1 MKTKARASVT
11 TAGLSVLTSPPLR
24 LWWAAAVV
32 TVLGSPAAAQVFKC
46 SVDGATVYQA
56 RPCATAG
63 GTGQEVKLH
72 VAPAAPPAALVTPLP
87 TAKPATPAPAAEPT
101 PSPGATTIAPPKP
114 WLEAEADACLAWY
127 RPRLRD
133 PRSAYHRNPT
143 KDGRVLTLTLYAT
156 NAFGGYLTK
165 SAACEMKGGEVDDGW
180 TKIHAERLG
189 WALERCGQTVLPVVP
204 GGGAGPQ
211 AGVVHRGRQG
221 AGESMILG
229 CEP

>member
-1 MKTKARASVT
+1 MKTTTWASM
-11 TAGLSVLTSPPLR
+11 AAGGLSVSMTPPLR
-24 LWWAAAVV
+24 AWWAAALVMA
-32 TVLGSPAAAQVFKC
+32 LGGPATAQVFKC
-46 SVDGATVYQA
+46 TVEGATVYQA

-72 VAPAAPPAALVTPLP
+72 VAPAAPAAAPATPP
-87 TAKPATPAPAAEPT
+87 PAAKPAPPPPAAEPT
-101 PSPGATTIAPPKP
+101 PSPGATTIASPKP

-127 RPRLRD
+127 RPKLRD

-143 KDGRVLTLTLYAT
+143 KDGRVLTLTLHAT

-189 WALERCGQTVLPVVP
+189 WALERCGQVPTPMAPLGTTLPQV
-204 GGGAGPQ
+204 GQ
-211 AGVVHRGRQG
+211 VHRGRQG
-221 AGESMILG
+221 AAESMLLG

>member
-1 MKTKARASVT
+1 MKTKAWASM
-11 TAGLSVLTSPPLR
+11 TAGGLGVSLTFLLR
-24 LWWAAAVV
+24 PWWAAALA
-32 TVLGSPAAAQVFKC
+32 TALGGPAAAQVFKC
-46 SVDGATVYQA
+46 TVEGATVYQA

-72 VAPAAPPAALVTPLP
+72 VAPAAPSAA
-87 TAKPATPAPAAEPT
+87 PATPSPAPKPASAAPAVEPT

-127 RPRLRD
+127 RPKLRD

-143 KDGRVLTLTLYAT
+143 KDGRVLTLTLHAT

-204 GGGAGPQ
+204 LG
-211 AGVVHRGRQG
+211 GVVPQHGMGYRGRQG
-221 AGESMILG
+221 TGESMMLG